1 MGWWWEQNSNCL
13 HRPYY
18 RMGPLKLSLAFAPK
32 TTMIEKTGPDAYI
45 KRKPKPVPCSPAYP
59 HQMLPTAGA
68 DVRVHI
74 NLAKLYLFDS
84 AEGETL

>member
-1 MGWWWEQNSNCL
+1 
-13 HRPYY
+13 
-18 RMGPLKLSLAFAPK
+18 
-32 TTMIEKTGPDAYI
+32 MIEKTGPDAYI
-45 KRKPKPVPCSPAYP
+45 NRKPKPVPCSPAYP